1 MPISDAQLSS
11 LLATTLIP
19 GILRESGHTDAQGV
33 EEFFRSR
40 VCAQLADAGTG
51 MWELGCTA
59 LAQAWRL
66 EREGIDYQEARC
78 LA

>member
-1 MPISDAQLSS
+1 MAITETQLSS

-19 GILRESGHTDAQGV
+19 GILRESGITDVRGV
-33 EEFFRSR
+33 EDFFRSR

-51 MWELGCTA
+51 MWELGCST

-66 EREGIDYQEARC
+66 ERKGIDYQEARP